1 MQELRQ
7 FGEIPPFVRPGQSRR
22 KHTLAHA
29 RKETIQRRYILTH
42 NAYIITQ
49 LAFARVPTGQYPP
62 SLQSGASEQK
72 REKRRRL
79 RSRAVAGE
87 LAPAQVRMIEQMR
100 IRFAHEILLAHSLPN
115 CAPAT
120 T

>member
-1 MQELRQ
+1 MIRR
-7 FGEIPPFVRPGQSRR
+7 PPRSTLFPYTTLFRSESARVPLLWRRPLEE
-22 KHTLAHA
+22 KTLAG
-29 RKETIQRRYILTH
+29 RF
-42 NAYIITQ
+42 Q

-72 REKRRRL
+72 REKRCRL

-120 T
+120 TG